1 VLHADDIK
9 NYRDTWNNSVETG
22 EPFQIEYRFKEAATG
37 HYRWHLGKA
46 LPIRDREN
54 RITKWFG
61 TCTDIHDQKTFAGQ
75 LENLVAERTRALQR
89 SNEDLQQFAHVASH
103 DLKEPVRK
111 IRTFSGR
118 MKEEFAALL
127 PEKASLYLT
136 KIEKG
141 ADRMYDMIDGVLLYS
156 SMEAMEQTSEEVDI
170 NDLMENIQAD
180 LEVVIVEK
188 EAVITIEQI
197 PPVEGAPILLY
208 QLFYNLINN
217 SLKFA
222 KPNERPRIT
231 ITSEVVSSSVAGEL
245 GVSKEKTFVRMILQ
259 DNGIGFAQSDAERI
273 FKTFLRLNSKD
284 KFEGTGLGLSLCKK
298 IVERHGGSI
307 WAQGTPG
314 EGAVFNILLPA
325 FHESVM

>member
-1 VLHADDIK
+1 
-9 NYRDTWNNSVETG
+9 
-22 EPFQIEYRFKEAATG
+22 
-37 HYRWHLGKA
+37 
-46 LPIRDREN
+46 
-54 RITKWFG
+54 
-61 TCTDIHDQKTFAGQ
+61 
-75 LENLVAERTRALQR
+75 
-89 SNEDLQQFAHVASH
+89 
-103 DLKEPVRK
+103 
-111 IRTFSGR
+111 
-118 MKEEFAALL
+118 MKEEFAGLL

-180 LEVVIVEK
+180 LEVVITQK
-188 EAVITIEQI
+188 DAVITIEQI

-231 ITSEVVSSSVAGEL
+231 VTSEVVSSPVAGEL
-245 GVSKEKTFVRMILQ
+245 GVSKEKAFVRMILQ

-307 WAQGTPG
+307 WAEGKPG
-314 EGAVFNILLPA
+314 EGAVFTILLPA
-325 FHESVM
+325 FHERVM